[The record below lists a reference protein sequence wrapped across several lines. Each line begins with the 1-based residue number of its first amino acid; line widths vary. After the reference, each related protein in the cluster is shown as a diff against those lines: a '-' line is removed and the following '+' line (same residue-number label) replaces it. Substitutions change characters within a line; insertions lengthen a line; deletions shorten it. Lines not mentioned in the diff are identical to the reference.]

1 MTDLGILYQFMPLEM
16 CLEVLN
22 VRLKPALLLILT
34 KSGCLC
40 TVGKKKKRLCGSLSF
55 NKTYCAVLASDICL
69 PQGSLPA
76 LLATGGA
83 CRGLFYVFFFHHG
96 LW

>member
-22 VRLKPALLLILT
+22 VRLKPALLLIMT

-40 TVGKKKKRLCGSLSF
+40 TVGKKKKDC
-55 NKTYCAVLASDICL
+55 V
-69 PQGSLPA
+69 
-76 LLATGGA
+76 
-83 CRGLFYVFFFHHG
+83 GL
-96 LW
+96 